1 MTQFIEISWT
11 SGSLEEAR
19 KISRRL
25 VDERLVASA
34 QIIPWVESIYLWDG
48 QLETTQ
54 ESKII
59 LKTTEQNF
67 TVVKQIIEDCCNY
80 EIPEISYL
88 KIDGISQIYLDW
100 LSEITK
106 LR

>member
-1 MTQFIEISWT
+1 MDKRQFRR
-11 SGSLEEAR
+11 GS

-34 QIIPWVESIYLWDG
+34 QIIPWVESIYLWDD

-59 LKTTEQNF
+59 LKTTEHNF
-67 TVVKQIIEDCCNY
+67 TEVKQIIEESCNY
-80 EIPEISYL
+80 EIPEITYL
-88 KIDGISQIYLDW
+88 KIDGINQNYLNW
-100 LSEITK
+100 LTENTK
-106 LR
+106 CMGEKNK